1 MVRTELYYTTDCPG
15 IRNPSPSFRDI
26 VFVLKRSLRTLGV
39 ILDSK
44 RFNFEIISRLIISLW
59 EYGM

>member
-1 MVRTELYYTTDCPG
+1 MVRTELYYTTDRPG
-15 IRNPSPSFRDI
+15 IRDPSPSFRDI
-26 VFVLKRSLRTLGV
+26 VFVLKRSLRTLVV

-44 RFNFEIISRLIISLW
+44 RFNFEISQLIISLW